1 MKSRAEIIAHAL
13 KLIGVMAEDES
24 PTAWQQQTAGDALD
38 GLFLEIQPSPF
49 APWSPVS
56 GVPDGAF
63 LALSRLLAAE
73 VAPLFGVA
81 APMSRAAAYIRVM
94 AMIRPDDRPK
104 EEEPSEDYGFWS

>member
-13 KLIGVMAEDES
+13 KLIGVVAEDES
-24 PTAWQQQTAGDALD
+24 PTAWQKQTVGAALD
-38 GLFLEIQPSPF
+38 GLFMEIQPPTFS
-49 APWSPVS
+49 PWSPVS

-73 VAPLFGVA
+73 IAPMFA
-81 APMSRAAAYIRVM
+81 AQAPMSRAAAYIRVM